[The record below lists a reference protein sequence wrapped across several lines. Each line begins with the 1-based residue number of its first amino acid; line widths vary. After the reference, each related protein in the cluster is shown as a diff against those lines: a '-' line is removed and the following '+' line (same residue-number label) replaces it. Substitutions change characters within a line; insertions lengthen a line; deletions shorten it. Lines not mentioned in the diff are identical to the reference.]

1 MCGELKPGEGKG
13 SLEFFRRESQRVTA
27 TTRTRTAKKLTARA
41 VRAQALLAQSTVAQD
56 KAMTDLVS
64 LLLNE
69 NIAPVQP
76 TVPVSLAK
84 ALVLVPTNNKQS
96 HGYPVGKPVLLYKSN
111 KQKALYLDKGKLVK
125 GENLPFTDNSYL
137 RPATEKEVEAFY
149 KAASVKEHFV
159 NNEAVLGEYVP
170 AQ

>member
-1 MCGELKPGEGKG
+1 M
-13 SLEFFRRESQRVTA
+13 TDA
-27 TTRTRTAKKLTARA
+27 TRTKTAKKLSARA
-41 VRAQALLAQSTVAQD
+41 VKAQSLLASSKVAGD
-56 KAMTDLVS
+56 PAMTDLVS
-64 LLLNE
+64 LLLRE
-69 NIAPVQP
+69 DISPAKQ
-76 TVPVSLAK
+76 TVPVSLTK
-84 ALVLVPTNNKQS
+84 ALALVPTNNKQA
-96 HGYPVGKPVLLYKSN
+96 HGYPVGKVVLLYKSN
-111 KQKALYLDKGKLVK
+111 KQKALYLDKGRLVK